1 MLHHA
6 SRCGAPYTSTLER
19 MRSLVAIRLLAAFLI
34 VVSGYVGWWSV
45 VSAQWL
51 WLVVAF
57 APLLVA
63 IGVVL
68 RRPWSEYLWYLIA
81 LSASVW
87 WIVTVIR
94 VAVTGWP
101 YHDALSSVISLVP
114 GVLLLMV
121 CLFGSIAVRQHFRER
136 ENAL

>member
-1 MLHHA
+1 M
-6 SRCGAPYTSTLER
+6 
-19 MRSLVAIRLLAAFLI
+19 AIRLLAAFLI
-34 VVSGYVGWWSV
+34 VVSGCVGWWSV

-94 VAVTGWP
+94 VAVSGWP

-121 CLFGSIAVRQHFRER
+121 CLFGSIAVRRHFRER